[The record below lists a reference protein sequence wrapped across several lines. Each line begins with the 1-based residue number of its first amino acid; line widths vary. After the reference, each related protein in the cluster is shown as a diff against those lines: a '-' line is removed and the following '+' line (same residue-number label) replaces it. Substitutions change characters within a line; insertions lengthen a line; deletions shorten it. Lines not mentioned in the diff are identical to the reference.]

1 MPGVSGKNLEKYFPL
16 MTGVTNLCIFIF
28 LMAVLMFLQILLIEV
43 YRDFNCVGLKT
54 ECALRGDG

>member
-1 MPGVSGKNLEKYFPL
+1 